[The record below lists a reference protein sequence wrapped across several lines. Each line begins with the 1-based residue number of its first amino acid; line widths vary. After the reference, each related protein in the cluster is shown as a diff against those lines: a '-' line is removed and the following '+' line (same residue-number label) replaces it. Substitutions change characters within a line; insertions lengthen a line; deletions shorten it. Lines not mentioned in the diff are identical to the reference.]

1 MRCTP
6 FCRSRSKAEDMPLN
20 FSHIQ
25 NFARR
30 HAPQRAQFRTIDASV
45 LRHARPRP
53 GVKNPALASG
63 HQGARFRAHSW
74 KTWPREFPRG
84 ARVGLTQPARAGPGS
99 AGNLGLF
106 VSSSACLFVAQLT
119 GQDLARQAAL
129 RRTSSAGWES
139 GCRCRCRCVPCA
151 LCCAGCRAACC
162 AAGCTVR
169 RAVCRAVCCAMYP
182 ACYVLCWVNLP
193 NSNH

>member
-1 MRCTP
+1 
-6 FCRSRSKAEDMPLN
+6 MPLN
-20 FSHIQ
+20 FFHIQ

-30 HAPQRAQFRTIDASV
+30 HAPQRAQFRTIDVSDCDT
-45 LRHARPRP
+45 P
-53 GVKNPALASG
+53 GPGRETKNRTSLWTSRGPFSRALL
-63 HQGARFRAHSW
+63 HR

-84 ARVGLTQPARAGPGS
+84 ARVSLIQPARAGPGS